1 MRLPAIPGSRAAL
14 VVAHPGHELRVHGW
28 LELAR
33 PTVFVL
39 TDGSGRSGRS
49 RLGSTTQ
56 VLARLGAEPGSIYG
70 VLTDLMLYSA
80 VLKGDF
86 DFFVGLAEGLAN
98 ALVRN
103 RIQYVVGDAAEG
115 TIMAHDV
122 CRLVVNSA
130 VEIANRS
137 MDLRVANFDFSVM
150 GRPDE
155 CPEALRGSSICLHL
169 DDEAFARKW
178 EAARNYAEVADEAK
192 ATLEQFG
199 IEAFRVEWFRPVA
212 GRAECPGLTEEP
224 PAYERYGEGQVSAG
238 HYEQVIRY
246 RQHVLP
252 LAEALWR
259 FTGRTG

>member
-1 MRLPAIPGSRAAL
+1 
-14 VVAHPGHELRVHGW
+14 
-28 LELAR
+28 
-33 PTVFVL
+33 
-39 TDGSGRSGRS
+39 
-49 RLGSTTQ
+49 
-56 VLARLGAEPGSIYG
+56 
-70 VLTDLMLYSA
+70 MLYSA
-80 VLKGDF
+80 VLEGDF
-86 DFFVGLAEGLAN
+86 DLFAGLAEGLAK

-103 RIQYVVGDAAEG
+103 RIEYVVGDAAEG

-150 GRPDE
+150 SRPDE
-155 CPEALRGSSICLHL
+155 FPEALRGSSICLHL

>member
-1 MRLPAIPGSRAAL
+1 MRLPAVLGSRAAL

-122 CRLVVNSA
+122 CRLVVNAA

-137 MDLRVANFDFSVM
+137 MDLPVANFDFSVM
-150 GRPDE
+150 SRPDE

-212 GRAECPGLTEEP
+212 G
-224 PAYERYGEGQVSAG
+224 
-238 HYEQVIRY
+238 
-246 RQHVLP
+246 
-252 LAEALWR
+252 
-259 FTGRTG
+259 